1 MNVDVDTDFLDLDL
15 EHITL
20 DEVEKLS
27 ERQIT
32 ILLARKVKEYEAA
45 ERPLPFRFRG
55 LMGQANPCD
64 NCMEYIKPNKT
75 PKLCS
80 GCKAV
85 TYCSRQCQVTAW
97 KGYRMGMRPHKVL
110 CDDNKR
116 HMQRLPRVSAVLKQF
131 PWGRVEENG
140 TFNLK
145 VAKARFGVYGST
157 GFGFWSHSI
166 GENPHQDMRYTF
178 FQRPGETFEDHD
190 NGYDLLHLPFHL
202 TDRQGWGLDEDLIP
216 YRDLESISREKWPVL
231 ITEFAGGVKDWASWY
246 RWRKLPL
253 ESPAA
258 LLMDYPL
265 TTYHLLT
272 HTLSL
277 TSTTAGS
284 ATGRISLDVHM
295 LGAEIELNF
304 MPLYSEL
311 ALLLPYHDITI
322 SVFGYGVYELA
333 RQATSLKALPHSPAG
348 RAFAS
353 PDTPLFEYKALDEL
367 GGSTLKIFLRG
378 ESDVWSWEAVRKEQ
392 RPDALIAHDAG
403 LCVYPGWAPVIKDAH
418 RLRIPFAVTDYA
430 EQSAE
435 FEVRTSIPAR
445 LYPQVPVYGPNAI
458 ELNPFHKPGQR
469 ASRVRLPNIYTVH
482 HHPVIHGDQIIRTFI
497 LALRPRLSLY
507 TGDENYLQGLPRALN

>member
-1 MNVDVDTDFLDLDL
+1 MNDDVDTDFLDLDL
-15 EHITL
+15 EELTL
-20 DEVEKLS
+20 EEVESLS
-27 ERQIT
+27 ERQIV
-32 ILLARKVKEYEAA
+32 ILLARKVRESE
-45 ERPLPFRFRG
+45 EDGEPLDFRLEG
-55 LMGQANPCD
+55 LISQGNQCD
-64 NCMEYIKPNKT
+64 NCTEYIPPLTKPKV
-75 PKLCS
+75 CS

-85 TYCSRQCQVTAW
+85 TYCGPQCQKAAW
-97 KGYRMGMRPHKVL
+97 YGRRRGTRPHRDL

-116 HMQRLPRVSAVLKQF
+116 HMQRLPYVSAVIRQF

-140 TFNLK
+140 TFNHK
-145 VAKARFGVYGST
+145 VAKARFDVYGST
-157 GFGFWSHSI
+157 GCGFWSHSI
-166 GENPHQDMRYTF
+166 GENPHQDMRFTF
-178 FQRPGETFEDHD
+178 FQRPGKTLEDHD
-190 NGYDLLHLPFHL
+190 NGYDLLHLPSHL
-202 TDRQGWGLDEDLIP
+202 TDRQGWGLDENLIP
-216 YRDLESISREKWPVL
+216 YRDLESISRERWPVL

-265 TTYHLLT
+265 TAYHLLT

-284 ATGRISLDVHM
+284 ATGRISLNVHM

-333 RQATSLKALPHSPAG
+333 RQATSSKALPHSPAG

-353 PDTPLFEYKALDEL
+353 PGTPLFEYKAPAEL

-403 LCVYPGWAPVIKDAH
+403 LCVYPGWAPVIKDAY
-418 RLRIPFAVTDYA
+418 RQKIPFAVTDYA

-435 FEVRTSIPAR
+435 FEVRSSIPAR

-469 ASRVRLPNIYTVH
+469 VSRVRLPNVYNGFTIAV
-482 HHPVIHGDQIIRTFI
+482 VGGRSS
-497 LALRPRLSLY
+497 A
-507 TGDENYLQGLPRALN
+507 